1 VVQLGSKGENAKSSH
16 VSALRVRAFRCDC
29 LGRILSP
36 AHKATSQ
43 AAAINQFA
51 KGLATPATS
60 LDKTL
65 LTAARPGA
73 KRLRAPGKIEIG
85 AHETRVAR
93 AASAIDAVCRL
104 SSGAKGVNAT
114 HFRPHKLAT
123 GWQRHDRAFVDVAT
137 QLKEYFDGRRRVF
150 ELPLAPEGTPFQLR
164 VWNALLEIPYG
175 ETISYGELAAR
186 IGDRSASRAV
196 GLANGSNPLPIV
208 IPCHRVIGSNG
219 KLTGYGGGLPIK
231 ERLLA
236 LEGALPSR
244 TLFHR
249 F

>member
-1 VVQLGSKGENAKSSH
+1 MIYGFLETPV
-16 VSALRVRAFRCDC
+16 
-29 LGRILSP
+29 GR
-36 AHKATSQ
+36 
-43 AAAINQFA
+43 
-51 KGLATPATS
+51 
-60 LDKTL
+60 L
-65 LTAARPGA
+65 L
-73 KRLRAPGKIEIG
+73 
-85 AHETRVAR
+85 VAR
-93 AASAIDAVCRL
+93 DPE
-104 SSGAKGVNAT
+104 GVRRI
-114 HFRPHKLAT
+114 HFPGRGPAEAGHSVRRGSRRPPA
-123 GWQRHDRAFVDVAT
+123 GWERHDAAFNDLAT
-137 QLKEYFDGRRRVF
+137 QLSEYFDGRRRAF

-219 KLTGYGGGLPIK
+219 TLTGYGGGLPIK
-231 ERLLA
+231 EPLLT

>member
-1 VVQLGSKGENAKSSH
+1 MIYGYLSTPV
-16 VSALRVRAFRCDC
+16 
-29 LGRILSP
+29 GR
-36 AHKATSQ
+36 
-43 AAAINQFA
+43 
-51 KGLATPATS
+51 
-60 LDKTL
+60 L
-65 LTAARPGA
+65 L
-73 KRLRAPGKIEIG
+73 
-85 AHETRVAR
+85 VAR
-93 AASAIDAVCRL
+93 DPAGVRL
-104 SSGAKGVNAT
+104 IHFNGPAKAGPYVPKAGPYV
-114 HFRPHKLAT
+114 RSRIKLAV
-123 GWQRHDRAFVDVAT
+123 GWERHDAAFADVTA
-137 QLKEYFDGRRRVF
+137 QLTEYFEGRRRAF

-164 VWNALLEIPYG
+164 VWNALLDIPYG

-236 LEGALPSR
+236 LEGALPAR

-249 F
+249 L